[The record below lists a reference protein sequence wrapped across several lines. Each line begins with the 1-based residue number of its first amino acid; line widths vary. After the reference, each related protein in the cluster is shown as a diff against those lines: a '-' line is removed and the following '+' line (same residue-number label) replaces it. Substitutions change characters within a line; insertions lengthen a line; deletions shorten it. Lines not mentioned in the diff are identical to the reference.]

1 MHDGLTIG
9 RTTRS
14 LREASKAYVEDF
26 SKIPKTVKK
35 NLGTVRQLLRSDPF
49 NSWISFTNVI
59 TVKIKLN

>member
-14 LREASKAYVEDF
+14 LREASKAHVEDS

-49 NSWISFTNVI
+49 NSWISFTNII
-59 TVKIKLN
+59 TVEIKLN